1 MAGGLS
7 APDPGR
13 AMAEGQIRLHH
24 RTCPLCEAMCGIVM
38 EHRGSEIL
46 SIKPDRDD
54 VLSRGHICP
63 KAVAL
68 KDIHEDPDRLR
79 RPVRR
84 TPQGWEEI
92 SWNAAFDEIERRVAA
107 VRERHGNNAV
117 AIYAGNPTVHNLG
130 AMLAVGDFIRAVRTE
145 NLYSAT
151 SVDQLPHMVAS
162 HAMFGHQFLIPVPD
176 VDRTQLFVCI
186 GGNPVASGGSIMGA
200 PGFEKRVAALRSRG
214 GRFVVI
220 DPRRTESAEIA
231 DEHLS
236 IRPGTDVFL
245 LLGLLREVFVA
256 GRADAGH
263 LAGRVAGLEE
273 LRQAV
278 LAFDPRELAERT
290 GIPAER
296 VVALAREI
304 ADEPRALVY
313 GRVGACTQEFGGL
326 VLWLIYCLNAV
337 TRHLDHEGGMM
348 FAEPAVDLTR
358 AYGSKGHYGR
368 FHSRVRGLPEF
379 GNELPVATLADE
391 ILTAGPGQVRA
402 LLTFAGNPVLSTP
415 NGRQLDRAL
424 EGLEF
429 MVSVD
434 PYLNETTRHAHLIL
448 PPVSPLERS
457 HYDIALSG
465 FAVRNVAKYS
475 PPLFDKP
482 ADALH
487 DHEILAELTA
497 RLGTLRGRAR
507 LAARARAA
515 FVRRLGPGGQLD
527 LMLRTGA
534 YGMPYRGWLRW
545 AAALPGLGAIRRQLA
560 APERRPRGLSLRR
573 LEAAP
578 HGIDLG
584 PLEPNLLRRL
594 ATPDGKVQLA
604 PQSHLKDLERAA
616 RVLGQA
622 APSLVL
628 VGRRHVRSNNSW
640 MHNSQRLVKGKPRC
654 TLVIHPDDAARRG
667 VADGATV
674 RLRSR
679 VGAVEVTAEVSDAVM
694 PGVVSLPHGWGHDR
708 PGIRLGVASR
718 HAGVSINDVI
728 DDQRIDTLTGTAVLN
743 GTPVEVEPTAAG
755 LSPRP

>member
-1 MAGGLS
+1 
-7 APDPGR
+7 
-13 AMAEGQIRLHH
+13 
-24 RTCPLCEAMCGIVM
+24 M
-38 EHRGSEIL
+38 ES
-46 SIKPDRDD
+46 
-54 VLSRGHICP
+54 
-63 KAVAL
+63 
-68 KDIHEDPDRLR
+68 
-79 RPVRR
+79 
-84 TPQGWEEI
+84 
-92 SWNAAFDEIERRVAA
+92 
-107 VRERHGNNAV
+107 
-117 AIYAGNPTVHNLG
+117 
-130 AMLAVGDFIRAVRTE
+130 
-145 NLYSAT
+145 
-151 SVDQLPHMVAS
+151 
-162 HAMFGHQFLIPVPD
+162 
-176 VDRTQLFVCI
+176 
-186 GGNPVASGGSIMGA
+186 
-200 PGFEKRVAALRSRG
+200 
-214 GRFVVI
+214 
-220 DPRRTESAEIA
+220 
-231 DEHLS
+231 
-236 IRPGTDVFL
+236 
-245 LLGLLREVFVA
+245 LRE
-256 GRADAGH
+256 
-263 LAGRVAGLEE
+263 
-273 LRQAV
+273 AV
-278 LAFDPRELAERT
+278 LAFDPVQLAERT

-296 VVALAREI
+296 VAGLAREI
-304 ADEPRALVY
+304 AEEPRALVY

-368 FHSRVRGLPEF
+368 FQSRVRGLPEF

-448 PPVSPLERS
+448 PPVSPLERC

-475 PPLFDKP
+475 PALFEKP
-482 ADALH
+482 AGALH

-497 RLGTLRGRAR
+497 RLGRSHGSTG

-515 FVRRLGPGGQLD
+515 FTRRLGPGGQLD

-534 YGMPYRGWLRW
+534 YGMPYRGWVRW
-545 AAALPGLGAIRRQLA
+545 AAALPGLGAIRSQLA
-560 APERRPRGLSLRR
+560 APDRRPQGLSLRR

-584 PLEPNLLRRL
+584 PLEPSLLRRL

-604 PQSHLKDLERAA
+604 PERHVRDLERAA
-616 RVLGQA
+616 RSLATV
-622 APSLVL
+622 APPLML
-628 VGRRHVRSNNSW
+628 IGRRHVRSNNSW

-654 TLVIHPDDAARRG
+654 TLVIHPDDAASRG
-667 VADGATV
+667 VTDGSMV

-679 VGAVEVTAEVSDAVM
+679 VGEVQVMAEVSDAVM

-708 PGIRLGVASR
+708 AGIRLGVASR
-718 HAGVSINDVI
+718 NAGVSINDVI
-728 DDQRIDTLTGTAVLN
+728 DDQLIDTLTGTAVLN
-743 GTPVEVEPTAAG
+743 GTPVVVEATAAG
-755 LSPRP
+755 P